1 MGHQVIHPMRGAAWI
16 GVFAMSGLPFA
27 AIANAETAR
36 ADLKN
41 AGGVKVGQASLQ
53 DTSDGVKVSAT
64 FTDTIEIVLRDVR
77 SAAGRT
83 GSSTATGRASWF
95 MSARTTT

>member
-16 GVFAMSGLPFA
+16 GVFAMSWLPFA

-36 ADLKN
+36 ADLRN
-41 AGGVKVGQASLQ
+41 AG
-53 DTSDGVKVSAT
+53 GVKVSAT